1 MNTQEFLATLDPEL
15 AAAPDA
21 FLPAALVRAVGDDP
35 PLARRIDDEV
45 LAQLAEQLP
54 PTAVTLEE
62 RTIPGPDGEIP
73 IVIYQPPNDAPRP
86 GLLWIHGGGYI
97 SGRARDDHNGISFAE
112 HAGCTVVSVEYRLAP
127 EATYKEAVADCFGAL
142 LWLAEHA
149 DELGVDRNR
158 LAVGGA
164 SAGGGLSAGL
174 ALYNRDQGGPALV
187 LQLLIYPMIDDR
199 HTTPSSHEIT
209 FERVWNRAVSQ
220 KAWRMYLGE
229 EYGTDRASPYAAA
242 ARATDL
248 QHLPPAFV
256 TVGTRDLF
264 RDESIVY
271 AQRLMAAGVPTELA
285 VYPGVYHGAETLVPQ
300 AAVSRRMRR
309 DYLDA
314 LKRALA

>member
-1 MNTQEFLATLDPEL
+1 MNAQEFLATLDPEL
-15 AAAPDA
+15 AAEPDA
-21 FLPAALVRAVGDDP
+21 FLPAALVHAVGDDP
-35 PLARRIDDEV
+35 PLARRIDDELLAE
-45 LAQLAEQLP
+45 LAQQLP

-62 RTIPGPDGEIP
+62 RTIPGTDGDIP
-73 IVIYQPPNDAPRP
+73 IVIYQPPKGAPRP

-97 SGRARDDHNGISFAE
+97 SGKARDDHNCITFAE
-112 HAGCTVVSVEYRLAP
+112 HAGCTVVSVDYRLAP
-127 EATYKEAVADCFGAL
+127 EATYKESVADCFGAL
-142 LWLAEHA
+142 CWLAEHA
-149 DELGVDRNR
+149 EELGVDRQH

-174 ALYNRDQGGPALV
+174 ALYNRDRVGPALV
-187 LQLLIYPMIDDR
+187 LQLLIYPMMDDR
-199 HTTPSSHEIT
+199 HITPSSREIT
-209 FERVWNRAVSQ
+209 FERVWNHDVSQ
-220 KAWRMYLGE
+220 KAWRMYLGG
-229 EYGTDRASPYAAA
+229 EYGTEQVSPYAAA

-248 QHLPPAFV
+248 QGLPPAYV

-300 AAVSRRMRR
+300 AAVSQRMRG

-314 LKRALA
+314 LKRAMG